1 MRVCVPVWA
10 CMCVCACLHHS
21 TSSTHVHTVPT
32 APPQNF
38 HVITINSTSLTFSWA
53 PPPSSQQNGNIVG
66 YSLQL
71 LEVDTDERFNYTVTS
86 RTVFTAL
93 SLHPYYS
100 YVCTSAAYTEAGVG
114 PYTEAITQR
123 TLEDGEITCYVCCC
137 LLLSCIN
144 IAL

>member
-1 MRVCVPVWA
+1 MCVYECLHVCVPVRV
-10 CMCVCACLHHS
+10 CVCVCACLHHS
-21 TSSTHVHTVPT
+21 TSSTHVHIVPT

-38 HVITINSTSLTFSWA
+38 HIISINSTSLTFSWA

-71 LEVDTDERFNYTVTS
+71 LEVDTGERFNYTVTS
-86 RTVFTAL
+86 QTVFTAL

-100 YVCTSAAYTEAGVG
+100 YVCTLAAYTEAGVG

-123 TLEDGEITCYVCCC
+123 TLEDGEITCYLYC
-137 LLLSCIN
+137 
-144 IAL
+144 

>member
-1 MRVCVPVWA
+1 MCVYDCLCVRLYVCVHVYTTPP
-10 CMCVCACLHHS
+10 L
-21 TSSTHVHTVPT
+21 THVHTVPT

-38 HVITINSTSLTFSWA
+38 NIITINSTSLTFSWA

-86 RTVFTAL
+86 QTVFTAL

-100 YVCTSAAYTEAGVG
+100 YVCTLAAYTEAGVG

-123 TLEDGEITCYVCCC
+123 TLEDGEIQAMLIISYC
-137 LLLSCIN
+137 
-144 IAL
+144 